1 MSRWDRVLLVVLM
14 LAYIPGTPGLGIDTR
29 DQAAAPALLGYL
41 YGAAFFAPIVSLVA
55 SWKWPLAAAW
65 LMALSGAIAVVLPG
79 LDLTGVLAGPPP
91 SGMVALNAVLV
102 VLGAI
107 VAWRGFRA
115 ARPRN
120 ARRP

>member
-1 MSRWDRVLLVVLM
+1 M

-55 SWKWPLAAAW
+55 SRKWPLAAAW

-79 LDLTGVLAGPPP
+79 LDLAGLLAGPPP

-107 VAWRGFRA
+107 VGWRGWSATRITA
-115 ARPRN
+115 AV
-120 ARRP
+120 AR